1 MLAQYLN
8 YRKISLKIVE
18 EKVGEGRWEE
28 KKKKRRRQEGKTK
41 EGIFCGQRA
50 YF

>member
-1 MLAQYLN
+1 MLAQYLK

-18 EKVGEGRWEE
+18 EKMGEGRREE
-28 KKKKRRRQEGKTK
+28 KRKRRRQEGKTK